1 MSSLLGIL
9 PYSICKLT
17 LARFK
22 AEISELDA
30 VPNLDNL
37 QLFAWLC
44 ASRSKGRMAEHADVK
59 TLYFNISRFRSFYNK
74 CHQYHILK
82 DDIDE
87 VKRVWLAQAIFRN
100 AYSR

>member
-1 MSSLLGIL
+1 VSSLLDIL
-9 PYSICKLT
+9 PCSVCKLT

-22 AEISELDA
+22 AEISEPDA

-44 ASRSKGRMAEHADVK
+44 ASRSRGRMAEHADVK
-59 TLYFNISRFRSFYNK
+59 TLCFNISRFRSFYNK
-74 CHQYHILK
+74 CHQYHIST

-87 VKRVWLAQAIFRN
+87 VKRVCHPGP
-100 AYSR
+100 SDVS

>member
-1 MSSLLGIL
+1 ML
-9 PYSICKLT
+9 PYSIRQLI

-22 AEISELDA
+22 AEITEPDA
-30 VPNLDNL
+30 IPNLDNL

-59 TLYFNISRFRSFYNK
+59 TLCFNISRFRSFYNK
-74 CHQYHILK
+74 CNQYHIST

-87 VKRVWLAQAIFRN
+87 AKRVW
-100 AYSR
+100 

>member
-1 MSSLLGIL
+1 VSSLFDIL
-9 PYSICKLT
+9 PYSIRELT

-22 AEISELDA
+22 AEISEPDA

-44 ASRSKGRMAEHADVK
+44 ASRSKGRIAEHADVK
-59 TLYFNISRFRSFYNK
+59 TLCFNISRFRSFYNK
-74 CHQYHILK
+74 CHQYHICDIST

-87 VKRVWLAQAIFRN
+87 VKRVCQPGL
-100 AYSR
+100 SDVS